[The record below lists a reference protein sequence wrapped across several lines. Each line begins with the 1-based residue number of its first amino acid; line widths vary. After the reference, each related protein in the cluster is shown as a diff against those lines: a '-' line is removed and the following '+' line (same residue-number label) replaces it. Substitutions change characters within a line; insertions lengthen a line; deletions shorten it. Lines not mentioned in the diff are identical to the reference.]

1 MLLEANLFH
10 VCCRPNVGVLGEGA
24 QFSSP
29 QMITPNLDSLAA
41 RSLVLTN
48 ASTQVA
54 LCGPSRSSFLTGRR
68 PDTTRCYV
76 SEDKLSGLLSS

>member
-1 MLLEANLFH
+1 MEANLFH
-10 VCCRPNVGVLGEGA
+10 VYCRPNVGVLGEGA

-48 ASTQVA
+48 AYTQVA

-76 SEDKLSGLLSS
+76 SEDKVSGFLSC